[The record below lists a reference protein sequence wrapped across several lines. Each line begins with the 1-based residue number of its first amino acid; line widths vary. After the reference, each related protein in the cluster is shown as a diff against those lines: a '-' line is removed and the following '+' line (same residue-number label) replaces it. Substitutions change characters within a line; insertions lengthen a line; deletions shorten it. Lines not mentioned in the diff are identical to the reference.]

1 MDMREDEFINNEG
14 SGVAETTEERRMSD
28 VIVGRNPVAEVLRSG
43 REIDKLFVAHGAANG
58 SVKALIAKCRDKGIP
73 VKEVSPQKLDF
84 MSGGAVHQGVAVV
97 VAAHKYCSLDDILQ
111 YAAER
116 HEPPFIIICEIH

>member
-1 MDMREDEFINNEG
+1 
-14 SGVAETTEERRMSD
+14 MSD
-28 VIVGRNPVAEVLRSG
+28 VTVTLADPMVTVDGWTPDMNRLGAYHLRV
-43 REIDKLFVAHGAANG
+43 RTTPEER
-58 SVKALIAKCRDKGIP
+58 KALIAKGRDKGIP

-84 MSGGAVHQGVAVV
+84 MSGGAVHQSVAVV